1 MYLRKDLVKPDYQS
15 YTLEELYDVE
25 ENIDKEAYPERYK
38 DLLHELKLREDAK
51 PQIEVKEETKK
62 PKRKRSNKEKITTS
76 SLILAAAA
84 ACLYYGYIPGKHGGL
99 SMEEDPYFF
108 WGTLL
113 FCVGM
118 AVNQLLTLEYTQKQ
132 CDSDT

>member
-1 MYLRKDLVKPDYQS
+1 MKPDYQS

-25 ENIDKEAYPERYK
+25 VNIDKEAYPERYK
-38 DLLHELKLREDAK
+38 DLLHELKLREEEESEV
-51 PQIEVKEETKK
+51 EVKEDTKK
-62 PKRKRSNKEKITTS
+62 PKRKRTNKEKIITS
-76 SLILAAAA
+76 SFILIAAA
-84 ACLYYGYIPGKHGGL
+84 ACLYYGNIPGKHGGL

-118 AVNQLLTLEYTQKQ
+118 TVNQLLTLESNKKQ
-132 CDSDT
+132 CDGDT